1 MKKIDNTQEEICK
14 IHEDKFEEQGL
25 LTNTKLML
33 HILSYVMNNFMLGGY
48 VVLRYVTLRYRVVLC
63 YSSVPYVY
71 LQFSA
76 SLIDRKDI
84 TEEVKSCLICRV
96 NCKLTDCFSYLKE
109 KR

>member
-48 VVLRYVTLRYRVVLC
+48 VVLRYVTLPCCVVL
-63 YSSVPYVY
+63 
-71 LQFSA
+71 
-76 SLIDRKDI
+76 
-84 TEEVKSCLICRV
+84 
-96 NCKLTDCFSYLKE
+96 
-109 KR
+109 